1 MGFLSSLF
9 GGGSES
15 QKPSNR
21 LTKIETVATNGPN
34 GATHGI
40 LVSVDAPDAATFS
53 ALMPTI
59 IATFKNQRMVS
70 PPDTS
75 FLLITVVGSVSAA
88 EFKRLWDHCTA
99 NDQIVGAFLSQM
111 IKADVLNGTAEGKPL
126 NSASLRK

>member
-1 MGFLSSLF
+1 MGFFSSLF
-9 GGGSES
+9 GGGSEP

-34 GATHGI
+34 GPTHGI
-40 LVSVDAPDAATFS
+40 LVSVDAPDVATFS

-59 IATFKNQRMVS
+59 VATFKNQRMTS

-88 EFKRLWDHCTA
+88 EFKRLWGEGTA
-99 NDQIVGAFLSQM
+99 NDKIVGAFLSQM
-111 IKADVLNGTAEGKPL
+111 TKADVLHGTAEGKPL
-126 NSASLRK
+126 DSASLLK